1 LKELLALLCASLERA
16 KKVSEEQEKL
26 SEEQKPN
33 KGFSFILG
41 MFIALAI
48 IVLFAIL
55 FPH

>member
-1 LKELLALLCASLERA
+1 
-16 KKVSEEQEKL
+16 VSEQQEEIR
-26 SEEQKPN
+26 EEEKPN
-33 KGFSFILG
+33 KRFSFILG

>member
-1 LKELLALLCASLERA
+1 VSKQQKEI
-16 KKVSEEQEKL
+16 SEEE
-26 SEEQKPN
+26 KPN
-33 KGFSFILG
+33 KRFSFILG

>member
-1 LKELLALLCASLERA
+1 
-16 KKVSEEQEKL
+16 VSEQQEKIR
-26 SEEQKPN
+26 EEEKPN
-33 KGFSFILG
+33 KRFSFILG